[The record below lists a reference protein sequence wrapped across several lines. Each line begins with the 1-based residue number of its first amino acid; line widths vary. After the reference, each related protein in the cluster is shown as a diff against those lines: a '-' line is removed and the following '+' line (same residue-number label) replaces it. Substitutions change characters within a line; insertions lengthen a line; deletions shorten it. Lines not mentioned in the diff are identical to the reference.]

1 MEQVN
6 DLATILSVAGTS
18 AFVLLVTQYLK
29 PYFKHTLNVRLFVLI
44 LSLVIQIG
52 LTIVLVGADIQQLI
66 LAVVNTFISATSAM
80 GAYEATFAKAEDKD
94 N

>member
-18 AFVLLVTQYLK
+18 AFVLLVTQYFK

-66 LAVVNTFISATSAM
+66 LAVVNSFISATSAM
-80 GAYEATFAKAEDKD
+80 GAYEATFAKNEDKD